1 MDLFSS
7 HEENMNKLPFDFP
20 QTDGYSSRW
29 DADLNGFIIH
39 VPNGVIFYSK
49 AYFNKKISDRSVEYF
64 LENDTV
70 DIKNYVAWRNLD
82 KEQLSNIKFKNINWR
97 HEQINMY
104 GKSVFLPR
112 YSAWY
117 GDMGKSYSYSGLSLQ
132 PNAWNKGLLYIKHEI
147 EKVTSVQF
155 NSVLMNW
162 YRDGD
167 DHMSWHADA
176 ERELG
181 RDPVIASVSFGE
193 TRRFVLRRNDDHS
206 EKIEFPLNHGTLL
219 IMSGELQHFWQHAI
233 PKQRKVSNSRF
244 NLTFRVI
251 N

>member
-39 VPNGVIFYSK
+39 IPNGVIFYSK

-70 DIKNYVAWRNLD
+70 DIKNYVAWRHLD

-132 PNAWNKGLLYIKHEI
+132 PIRLL
-147 EKVTSVQF
+147 S
-155 NSVLMNW
+155 
-162 YRDGD
+162 
-167 DHMSWHADA
+167 
-176 ERELG
+176 
-181 RDPVIASVSFGE
+181 
-193 TRRFVLRRNDDHS
+193 
-206 EKIEFPLNHGTLL
+206 LNHQLITL
-219 IMSGELQHFWQHAI
+219 M
-233 PKQRKVSNSRF
+233 KVKRFKNFSEMQGAKLNWLNSLPTLGKKKF
-244 NLTFRVI
+244 FVVLKKKP
-251 N
+251 